1 MKKIEIYTK
10 NYCPF
15 CKKAVSLLEK
25 KEVQFTEYDVTNNQ
39 EKLNE
44 AIKISGITTV
54 PQFFVDGVFIGGHDD
69 IMKLESEGKLD
80 NIIKI

>member
-25 KEVQFTEYDVTNNQ
+25 KEVIFSEYDVTNNQ
-39 EKLNE
+39 AKLDE
-44 AIKISGITTV
+44 AIKVSGITTV

-69 IMKLESEGKLD
+69 MMKLDATNKLD
-80 NIIKI
+80 GLIGI